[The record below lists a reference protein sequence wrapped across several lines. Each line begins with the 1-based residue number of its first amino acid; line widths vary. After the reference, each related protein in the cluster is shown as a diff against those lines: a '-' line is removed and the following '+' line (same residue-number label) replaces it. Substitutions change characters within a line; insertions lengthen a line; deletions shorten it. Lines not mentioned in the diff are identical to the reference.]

1 MNLNRQN
8 MPNQLVEA
16 LQALVRLELAVGE
29 LYKACSVRWPDDGR
43 FWLEVARQEMDHAQ
57 AIERMLAIIA
67 LNPGNFAPLK
77 AIRVNAVDT
86 IISGIESRT
95 VQVRS
100 GQLSNNNAL
109 HIALDLEKSVMENRF
124 YEMVQT
130 TDPAFLTI
138 CSEIMAQTRDHKSHF
153 ENRIAAL
160 KT

>member
-1 MNLNRQN
+1 

-43 FWLEVARQEMDHAQ
+43 FWLEVARQETDHAH

-77 AIRVNAVDT
+77 AIRINAVDT
-86 IISGIESRT
+86 IVSGIETRAE
-95 VQVRS
+95 QIRS
-100 GQLSNNNAL
+100 GLLTENNAL